1 MRILSD
7 KEEDYLDK
15 LLDSINEKE
24 QADSQQEE
32 PKSEWQQEIEDKDP
46 EEIAREVRKKI
57 EAENADNEEQEAQKD
72 AKAEEEVNKMLEDT
86 PVEEAAG
93 ATITPADDD
102 SELSDNDME
111 RLMSMN
117 LDDLIDDVK
126 ADTDSISIDDLLNQ
140 GDELKRAEAQAQAQ
154 ALEEELAEKEKNDS
168 QVNETEPDDNKA
180 DSDNNTEPDAAQTE
194 AGNEGAVS
202 DIENRQD
209 ADNKEADN
217 KEPEKKES
225 VQVDESKIKPEKPK
239 KDSFF
244 KKIKKVFFDSLE
256 DESPKEEAADNG
268 NGENTSSEDKSADK
282 PEADNGEPK
291 DENEQIIED
300 VFGNKDT
307 LDDSEAPKKG
317 FFARFKY
324 RLAQMKAKRIEE
336 EKAEEEAERLDNEEK
351 QKNKELKKAAATE
364 KKEKKKQAAE
374 QKKAAKPKKVKQ
386 PKKEKKPKEPPK
398 PGDILKIKPLS
409 LVMLVLFVA
418 GVVVLISVL
427 NSALYYNTNSSQ
439 AKTYYNNGEY
449 DKAYSKLN
457 GMKLNSNDK
466 TLYEQASTI
475 MYVKR
480 QYDSYENYMSLNM
493 KTEALDAL
501 IKGIDRYNTFRS
513 TAQELGIDDKFK
525 AEYQNIID
533 ALQNTFKISE
543 AQGISLADMSNS
555 DFTNYYLKIKEYGK
569 AVQ

>member
-46 EEIAREVRKKI
+46 EEIAREVREKI

-111 RLMSMN
+111 RLMNMN

-194 AGNEGAVS
+194 AGNE
-202 DIENRQD
+202 
-209 ADNKEADN
+209 EADN

-225 VQVDESKIKPEKPK
+225 VQVDESKIKPEKQK

-386 PKKEKKPKEPPK
+386 SKPKKEKKPKEPPK

>member
-46 EEIAREVRKKI
+46 EEIAREVREKI

-111 RLMSMN
+111 RLMNMN

-140 GDELKRAEAQAQAQ
+140 GDELKRVEAQAQAQ

-194 AGNEGAVS
+194 AGNE
-202 DIENRQD
+202 
-209 ADNKEADN
+209 EADN

-386 PKKEKKPKEPPK
+386 SKPKKEKKPKEPPK

>member
-46 EEIAREVRKKI
+46 EEIAREVREKI

-111 RLMSMN
+111 RLMNMN

-140 GDELKRAEAQAQAQ
+140 GDELKRAEAQAQ

-194 AGNEGAVS
+194 AGNE
-202 DIENRQD
+202 
-209 ADNKEADN
+209 EADN

-386 PKKEKKPKEPPK
+386 SKPKKEKKPKEPPK

>member
-46 EEIAREVRKKI
+46 EEIAREVREKI

-111 RLMSMN
+111 RLMNMN

-194 AGNEGAVS
+194 AGNE
-202 DIENRQD
+202 
-209 ADNKEADN
+209 EADN

-386 PKKEKKPKEPPK
+386 SKPKKEKKPKEPPK

-480 QYDSYENYMSLNM
+480 QHDSYENYMSLNM

>member
-46 EEIAREVRKKI
+46 EEIAREVREKI

-111 RLMSMN
+111 RLMNMN

-194 AGNEGAVS
+194 AGNE
-202 DIENRQD
+202 
-209 ADNKEADN
+209 EADN
-217 KEPEKKES
+217 KEPEKKEN

-386 PKKEKKPKEPPK
+386 SKPKKEKKPKEPPK

>member
-1 MRILSD
+1 MSD

-46 EEIAREVRKKI
+46 EEIAREVREKI

-111 RLMSMN
+111 RLMNMN

-209 ADNKEADN
+209 ADNEEADN

-386 PKKEKKPKEPPK
+386 AKHKKEKKPKEPPK

>member
-46 EEIAREVRKKI
+46 EEIAREVREKI

-111 RLMSMN
+111 RLMNMN

-194 AGNEGAVS
+194 AGNE
-202 DIENRQD
+202 
-209 ADNKEADN
+209 EADN

-374 QKKAAKPKKVKQ
+374 QKKAAKLKKLKQPK

>member
-1 MRILSD
+1 MSD

-46 EEIAREVRKKI
+46 EEIAREVREKI

-111 RLMSMN
+111 RLMNMN

-140 GDELKRAEAQAQAQ
+140 GDELKSAEAQAQAQ

-168 QVNETEPDDNKA
+168 QVNE
-180 DSDNNTEPDAAQTE
+180 TE

-364 KKEKKKQAAE
+364 KKEKKKQAVE

>member
-1 MRILSD
+1 MSD

-46 EEIAREVRKKI
+46 EEIAREVREKI

-111 RLMSMN
+111 RLMNMN

-168 QVNETEPDDNKA
+168 QVNE
-180 DSDNNTEPDAAQTE
+180 TE

-386 PKKEKKPKEPPK
+386 SKPKKEKKPKKPPK

>member
-1 MRILSD
+1 MSD

-46 EEIAREVRKKI
+46 EEIAREVREKI

-111 RLMSMN
+111 RLMNMN

-168 QVNETEPDDNKA
+168 QVNETE
-180 DSDNNTEPDAAQTE
+180 

-202 DIENRQD
+202 DIENRQN

-386 PKKEKKPKEPPK
+386 SKPKKEKKPKEPPK